1 MPGTLGDAY
10 IHIIPTTEGIS
21 DNITK
26 ALGGESEK
34 AGKTAGKSMLGGIAT
49 VVGGGAAALAGA
61 ATVIGGTMIAGA
73 KGAAETTSTR
83 CPRRS
88 ASRRKSIRNGTTSWH
103 GPGLRS
109 TS

>member
-34 AGKTAGKSMLGGIAT
+34 AGK
-49 VVGGGAAALAGA
+49 
-61 ATVIGGTMIAGA
+61 
-73 KGAAETTSTR
+73 KGYMETF
-83 CPRRS
+83 
-88 ASRRKSIRNGTTSWH
+88 
-103 GPGLRS
+103 
-109 TS
+109 